1 MSGLEP
7 GASVRRL
14 VLDISPLMA
23 GYLLFQA
30 ALGLFL
36 DFIWVRH
43 PFGNPMLL
51 PGVLLALNG
60 SMIAPKVPLWRTL
73 PVTARDIDRARWWHS
88 VGVPA
93 SVMALLLAVS
103 VLILTAA
110 GRPHADWRDIAL
122 SWGGQVA
129 CCVTT
134 ALVWMAM
141 PLARRKWGSW
151 SGLALVPLLLLY
163 FRIVMPVS

>member
-1 MSGLEP
+1 MKGLEP
-7 GASVRRL
+7 GARVRRL
-14 VLDISPLMA
+14 VLDISPLMT

-30 ALGLFL
+30 VLGLFL

-93 SVMALLLAVS
+93 SVMALLLAV
-103 VLILTAA
+103 VNEGLAA
-110 GRPHADWRDIAL
+110 GFAGAP
-122 SWGGQVA
+122 
-129 CCVTT
+129 TT
-134 ALVWMAM
+134 ARVGDL
-141 PLARRKWGSW
+141 RR
-151 SGLALVPLLLLY
+151 LLG
-163 FRIVMPVS
+163 IPDEVTPVGVIPIGHQAEDTQSPSLKRGRKPVADFAHYERW

>member
-1 MSGLEP
+1 MKALEP
-7 GASVRRL
+7 CASVRRL

-93 SVMALLLAVS
+93 SVMALLL
-103 VLILTAA
+103 
-110 GRPHADWRDIAL
+110 
-122 SWGGQVA
+122 
-129 CCVTT
+129 
-134 ALVWMAM
+134 
-141 PLARRKWGSW
+141 
-151 SGLALVPLLLLY
+151 
-163 FRIVMPVS
+163 